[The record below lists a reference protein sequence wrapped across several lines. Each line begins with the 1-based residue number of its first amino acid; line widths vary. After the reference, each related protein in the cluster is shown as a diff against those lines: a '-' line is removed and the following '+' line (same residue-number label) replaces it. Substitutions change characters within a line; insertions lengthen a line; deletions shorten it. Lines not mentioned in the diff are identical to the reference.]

1 MLKRVRATSAQQM
14 KVRERLLHERA
25 CVSVERTTDGGW
37 NTKERRVRGRE
48 DRQLNIE
55 S

>member
-1 MLKRVRATSAQQM
+1 MRARSAQQM
-14 KVRERLLHERA
+14 KVSERLLHERA
-25 CVSVERTTDGGW
+25 CVSVERMTDDGWKYEGEKSTGG
-37 NTKERRVRGRE
+37 E